1 MARLRLDVAYD
12 GTDFHGWA
20 SQDGLRTVQGVL
32 EDALSMILRVPT
44 PLTVAGR
51 TDAGVHASGQVA
63 HVDVPIA
70 SLDTRSIGGD
80 PMRMVRRL
88 ARLLPEDIRV
98 QDCTFAPAGFDAR
111 FSALRRHYTYRVTT
125 HPGGAL
131 PTRARDTATW
141 PKPVDMAAMQESAN
155 YLVGLHDFAAFCK
168 ARPNSTT
175 VRDLQSFTW
184 HDVSTDAEPQL
195 YEAHVTADAFCWS
208 MVRSLVG
215 ACLAVGE
222 GRRQATFAELL
233 LAEKQRSSLVPV
245 AAAKGLTLVGVD
257 YPADDQLAGRALLT
271 RNMRDTRV

>member
-12 GTDFHGWA
+12 GTDVHGWA

-98 QDCTFAPAGFDAR
+98 QDCTFAPAGFDAV
-111 FSALRRHYTYRVTT
+111 FCVTT
-125 HPGGAL
+125 PLHLPRHHTSRWGIANTCARYGNVAEASGYGGDAGISELPGGA
-131 PTRARDTATW
+131 
-141 PKPVDMAAMQESAN
+141 S
-155 YLVGLHDFAAFCK
+155 
-168 ARPNSTT
+168 
-175 VRDLQSFTW
+175 
-184 HDVSTDAEPQL
+184 
-195 YEAHVTADAFCWS
+195 
-208 MVRSLVG
+208 
-215 ACLAVGE
+215 
-222 GRRQATFAELL
+222 
-233 LAEKQRSSLVPV
+233 
-245 AAAKGLTLVGVD
+245 
-257 YPADDQLAGRALLT
+257 
-271 RNMRDTRV
+271 